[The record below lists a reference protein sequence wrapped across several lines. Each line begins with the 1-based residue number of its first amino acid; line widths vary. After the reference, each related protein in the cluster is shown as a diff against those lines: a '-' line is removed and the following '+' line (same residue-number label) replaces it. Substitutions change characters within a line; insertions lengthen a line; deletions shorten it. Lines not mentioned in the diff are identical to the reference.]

1 MHIICNTSE
10 LTEAVLNAQMAA
22 GTKTTSQIL
31 EGLLFETGE
40 DSIKITG
47 YNQDIGIVTGIG
59 AEIVE
64 QGSIV
69 INAKILGNILRLLPY
84 ERVIIKSDDRL
95 RIQIESANI
104 NYELMGMSAKDY
116 PELPLMSDPSD
127 ISVQGGVLKD
137 MIRRTVFS
145 AAVTDVK
152 AVHKGIKFE
161 VNPGEL
167 VFVAIDSHRLAI
179 RREFLNYNGPK
190 DEFVVPSDTMQQ
202 VQKLI
207 TEDEEDVVIKRGR
220 RDVQFIIGNY
230 TVYSRL
236 LDGEFMRYAS
246 ILPSKYALQVKI
258 NTEECISAVERTSV
272 MISDRIKA
280 PLKLDITD
288 STINISTET
297 ESGSSENMIACEKTG
312 PDLVIGVQSRF
323 ILDALRAASDEEVYI
338 NFNGKI
344 DPICIMPLDNDS
356 YFYLILPVRL

>member
-31 EGLLFETGE
+31 EGLLFETGD

-47 YNQDIGIVTGIG
+47 YNQDIGIVTKVG

-64 QGSIV
+64 SGNIV

-104 NYELMGMSAKDY
+104 NYELMGMAAKDY
-116 PELPLMSDPSD
+116 PELPLMSDPSE

-207 TEDEEDVVIKRGR
+207 TEDEEDVVIRRGR

-236 LDGEFMRYAS
+236 LEGEFMRYSS

-258 NTEECISAVERTSV
+258 NTAECISAVERTSV
-272 MISDRIKA
+272 MISERIKA

-288 STINISTET
+288 NTVNISTET
-297 ESGSSENMIACEKTG
+297 ENGSSENMISCEKTG
-312 PDLVIGVQSRF
+312 QDLVIGVQSRF
-323 ILDALRAASDEEVYI
+323 ILDALRAADDEEVYI
-338 NFNGKI
+338 NFNGKV

>member
-31 EGLLFETGE
+31 EGLLFEATE
-40 DSIKITG
+40 EKVKITG
-47 YNQDIGIVTGIG
+47 YNQDIGIVTEVE
-59 AEIVE
+59 AETVE
-64 QGSIV
+64 PGSIV
-69 INAKILGNILRLLPY
+69 INAKILGSILRLLPY

-104 NYELMGMSAKDY
+104 NYELMGMASKDY
-116 PELPLMSDPSD
+116 PELPLMSESSD
-127 ISVQGGVLKD
+127 VSVQGGVLKD

-190 DEFVVPSDTMQQ
+190 DEFVVPSDTMQLI
-202 VQKLI
+202 QKLI
-207 TEDEEDVVIKRGR
+207 ADDEEDVLIKRGR
-220 RDVQFIIGNY
+220 RDVQFVINNY

-236 LDGEFMRYAS
+236 LEGEFMRYAS
-246 ILPSKYALQVKI
+246 IIPTKYALKVKI

-288 STINISTET
+288 NTVDISTET
-297 ESGSSENMIACEKTG
+297 ESGSSENTIACEKEG
-312 PDLVIGVQSRF
+312 ADLVIGVQSRF
-323 ILDALRAASDEEVYI
+323 LLEALRAAADDEVYV

-344 DPICIMPLDNDS
+344 DPICVMPLDNDS